1 MSPTPPPPPTG
12 IGILG
17 LGTIGTGTARV
28 LADNGALIADR
39 IGHPLRLVA
48 AADLDPD
55 RDRGVDLSSCLLTT
69 HPERVVDHSDVA
81 VVVELI
87 GGTTLAR
94 DLVVRA
100 LSAGKSVVTA
110 NKALLAHHGDELT
123 RLAAANGVALRFEAA
138 VGGGIPIIKALT
150 KGLIANRIEAVYG
163 IVNGTCNYILT
174 EMATTGAPFERVL
187 AEASRLGYAEADPT
201 FDIEGI
207 DAAHKAA
214 ILARLAFDT
223 PVDLA
228 AIPVE
233 GISKLA
239 SIDTDFARRL
249 GYVVKLV
256 AIAKRAGPRIDV
268 RVHPTM
274 LPEGHLLAKVDG
286 VFNAVVVKGDAVGE
300 TLYYGAGA
308 GAMPTASA
316 VVADIAEVATA
327 LARGDVRAAD
337 PCAHRVVERRELL
350 PLEEV
355 ETGYY
360 LRFEVQ
366 DRPGVLS
373 RISGVLGS
381 HQISIAQVRQH
392 GRDRE
397 GTVPLVILTHRARE
411 GSVRAA
417 LVEIESLGVTE
428 GAAVVVRV
436 EG

>member
-1 MSPTPPPPPTG
+1 MADSTRSPIG

-28 LADNGALIADR
+28 LIDNGELIADR

-55 RDRGVDLSSCLLTT
+55 RDRGIDLSGCLLTT
-69 HPERVVDHSDVA
+69 HPEQVVDHPEVA
-81 VVVELI
+81 VVVELM

-94 DLVVRA
+94 ELVVRA
-100 LSAGKSVVTA
+100 LGAGKSVVTA

-123 RLAAANGVALRFEAA
+123 RLAANKGVALRFEASVA
-138 VGGGIPIIKALT
+138 GGIPIIKALT
-150 KGLIANRIEAVYG
+150 EGLIANRIEAVYG

-174 EMATTGAPFERVL
+174 EMAATGAAFDVVL
-187 AEASRLGYAEADPT
+187 AEARRLGYAEADPT

-207 DAAHKAA
+207 DAAHKVA

-223 PVDLA
+223 PVDFA

-233 GISKLA
+233 GIRGLETLDA
-239 SIDTDFARRL
+239 DFARQL
-249 GYVVKLV
+249 GYVVKLL
-256 AIAKRAGPRIDV
+256 AIAKRAGPSIDV

-286 VFNAVVVKGDAVGE
+286 VFNAVVVRGDAVGE

-337 PCAHRVVERRELL
+337 PCAHRAVVRRELL
-350 PLEEV
+350 PLDEV
-355 ETGYY
+355 GTGFY
-360 LRFEVQ
+360 LRFEAQ

-373 RISGVLGS
+373 KISGILGAQ
-381 HQISIAQVRQH
+381 QISLAQVRQH

-411 GSVRAA
+411 GSLRKA
-417 LVEIESLGVTE
+417 LAEIEGLGVTD
-428 GAAVVVRV
+428 GAAVVIRV
-436 EG
+436 EQ